1 MDIMMGQP
9 FAVCERGGRLNNE
22 DSVYPQPEVSSPK
35 QRLFIVCDGVGGSEK
50 GEIASALACE
60 SLQTYFSSFLQGN
73 PTEEFINQAVKYTES
88 RFDDFVS
95 SNPSAKGMATTMAL
109 LYVGTNGM
117 TLAHIGDSRIYQFRK
132 GQILHETIDHSLVNS
147 LVKLGRIKPE
157 EVSSHPQKN
166 VILKAIS
173 GTENPVQAE
182 VTLITNVT
190 PGDYF
195 FMCSDGVME
204 CFDDKALSGLF
215 EKNISS
221 DVLKTEVLEACNN
234 ISRDNFSFFIIS
246 ICYYIPLLSFHVS
259 LFIIQK

>member
-117 TLAHIGDSRIYQFRK
+117 TLAHIGIVGF
-132 GQILHETIDHSLVNS
+132 INS
-147 LVKLGRIKPE
+147 ERGRFYMKP
-157 EVSSHPQKN
+157 
-166 VILKAIS
+166 
-173 GTENPVQAE
+173 
-182 VTLITNVT
+182 LIT
-190 PGDYF
+190 
-195 FMCSDGVME
+195 
-204 CFDDKALSGLF
+204 
-215 EKNISS
+215 
-221 DVLKTEVLEACNN
+221 
-234 ISRDNFSFFIIS
+234 
-246 ICYYIPLLSFHVS
+246 LLSIPWLNS
-259 LFIIQK
+259 DA